1 MSDVFYMN
9 EAVFELPLMGFVDHT
24 VTHLDGKTPSGGEIG
39 IRVHREVLPAEK
51 TLRAIVD
58 EHVAEAV
65 RSLPAYSL
73 LWTRDAEHG
82 GAAAIEIAARWRGDD
97 SMNYTRQAHF
107 AVQGLWLLVSVNT
120 TLAEIDVADQAVER
134 VLSTLRFAR

>member
-9 EAVFELPLMGFVDHT
+9 EAVFELPVMGFADHT

-39 IRVHREVLPAEK
+39 IRVHREALAADQ
-51 TLRAIVD
+51 TLREIVD
-58 EHVAEAV
+58 AHVAEAV
-65 RSLPAYSL
+65 RSLPAYAL
-73 LWTRDAEHG
+73 LWKRDGEHG
-82 GAAAIEIAARWRGDD
+82 GAAAIEIAARWRGDEG
-97 SMNYTRQAHF
+97 MNYTRQAHF

-120 TLAEIDVADQAVER
+120 TLAEIDVADEAIER

>member
-9 EAVFELPLMGFVDHT
+9 EAAFELPVMGFVDHT
-24 VTHLDGKTPSGGEIG
+24 VSALDAKTPAGSDIG
-39 IRVHREVLPAEK
+39 IRVHRSALAGKE
-51 TLRAIVD
+51 TLREIV
-58 EHVAEAV
+58 ESHVAEAV

-73 LWTRDAEHG
+73 LWKRDAQFA
-82 GAAAIEIAARWRGDD
+82 GASAIELGARWRGDD
-97 SMNYTRQAHF
+97 YMSYSRQAHF

-120 TLAEIDVADQAVER
+120 TLEEIDTADQVIER